1 MCRYIIDKK
10 SPRLRDSHKPSAP
23 LFTTARFSQILG
35 RIDPPSQALYAVS
48 EKQQATRS
56 HDGLY
61 HLWEDHSR
69 CHLPFLRLK
78 NCGAVP
84 TLRRQWLGVSTV
96 PATVQPESS
105 TAIAAK
111 TVTSTRAYNIHF
123 WWRAEHWWTLLRK
136 TFGFLSYGVDD
147 DHRPVGRWFRRVQVA
162 ARPDLYLQIHGRV
175 TCTMIRY
182 SLTD

>member
-61 HLWEDHSR
+61 HLWEDHSH

-78 NCGAVP
+78 VCNGANLLSFPQHSLLTRVLIELWRSANIAEAMAGCQYRARNSPAGKLNSHRSEDGDKYKGVQHPLLVASRALVDTTSEDLWFSIIWRGRRPSACGSMV
-84 TLRRQWLGVSTV
+84 
-96 PATVQPESS
+96 
-105 TAIAAK
+105 
-111 TVTSTRAYNIHF
+111 
-123 WWRAEHWWTLLRK
+123 
-136 TFGFLSYGVDD
+136 
-147 DHRPVGRWFRRVQVA
+147 
-162 ARPDLYLQIHGRV
+162 
-175 TCTMIRY
+175 
-182 SLTD
+182 